1 MGPVCGVRAVA
12 LAPNPSAYYLL
23 PPRVLSTGSSCSRP
37 APEVCPS
44 RPLSALE
51 RTARPPPPPA
61 PIPPVL
67 QPSPTVNFHFFASPS
82 LVAGCANLRGRPHLS
97 RDGAKPH
104 RTFLPLPPSA
114 LEAHLRADAPTYL
127 FFSLRRAG
135 RGALATRRGHRG
147 AAQGCARPATGTRRV
162 AAAPAQTAP
171 GPPVCMRA
179 ACVRDHLPRSRAST
193 RPPCAACAPRGYTRP
208 FHLLTPWCTQEVAA
222 AAQTRSKDFGCAEG
236 WQRAY
241 IFVRPSNEGD
251 SAALWSRLG
260 ADK

>member
-67 QPSPTVNFHFFASPS
+67 QPSPTVHLRFFASPS

-193 RPPCAACAPRGYTRP
+193 RPPCAACAPRGRFTSSRHGVHRRSQQQLKRGPRTSAVRRGGKEPTFSSDRATRAILRP
-208 FHLLTPWCTQEVAA
+208 Y
-222 AAQTRSKDFGCAEG
+222 G
-236 WQRAY
+236 RA
-241 IFVRPSNEGD
+241 
-251 SAALWSRLG
+251 
-260 ADK
+260 